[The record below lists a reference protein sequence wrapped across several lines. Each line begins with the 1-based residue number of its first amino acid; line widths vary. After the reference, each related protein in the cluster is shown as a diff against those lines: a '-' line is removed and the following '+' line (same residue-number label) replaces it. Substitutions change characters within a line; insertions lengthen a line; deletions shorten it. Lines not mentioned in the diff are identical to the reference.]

1 MRAGERQSGK
11 VNIQLFIRWEEAA
24 VPICAVVF
32 VFSEMIMCGTLG
44 PLHERSRTVKG
55 GRCEER
61 AKDVKMGTEL
71 SCEEILLS
79 NTKV

>member
-1 MRAGERQSGK
+1 M
-11 VNIQLFIRWEEAA
+11 
-24 VPICAVVF
+24 VF

-55 GRCEER
+55 GRRDER

-79 NTKV
+79 NAKV